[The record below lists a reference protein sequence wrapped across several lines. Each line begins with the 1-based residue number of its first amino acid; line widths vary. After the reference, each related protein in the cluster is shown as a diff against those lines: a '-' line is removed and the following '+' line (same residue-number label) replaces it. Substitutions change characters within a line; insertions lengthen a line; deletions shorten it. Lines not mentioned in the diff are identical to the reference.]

1 MSTVRTT
8 SILTTG
14 LSSLFLLSS
23 LLFSTPVSD
32 PLARARA
39 AVAAGD
45 LSSAR
50 SILKSLLIEEPDN
63 AAALVL
69 VGQILVESNEA
80 SEAISPLER
89 VLDQAPRSGAALF
102 WLWRAKQQ
110 AGTTKESDPYF
121 LRALKSPPSHP
132 ELLYELAEEAY
143 RRGLYLEA
151 TAAFRGMKD
160 AVYLRVEYAN
170 LLAACLHARGDP
182 RGALQVWRQAVS
194 IKPDAGSHFGL
205 GLHLFKS
212 GQFDQARASFRRS
225 LELSPTQ
232 VSSKFYLAKI
242 SESEGDLDRALETY
256 REIIDLEPEHAE
268 SHAAIGRLAL
278 KKGQFVEA
286 EEHLKRSVQ
295 LDASYRP
302 ARYNLGLLYSQ
313 LGEIE
318 KAREELQRA
327 EELRQS
333 EARPAE
339 GVLVR
344 EADSNRVQYLDPDSP
359 ALRTFRRGVDAHKK
373 GEHKVAESAYLE
385 VVRELPGWAEAHMNL
400 GLLYHDVNRLDE
412 AIPHL
417 RTAIDLDP
425 RLTVAHYFLGMDLY
439 LVSQFEGALSSLEK
453 AGHLAPE
460 TPQLQYWLGLTSLEL
475 GRLQEAVEH
484 LEKHLEE
491 SPSLVEETNRALLRA
506 YVQIPDRDSAWRTA
520 SVLAGEE
527 ARQSQVHE
535 ITARAYAEAGRPEQ
549 AIEHFREVVRLE
561 GSEAPAERALLHL
574 IDVYRL
580 LGRPAEAEEASRALR
595 AIRE

>member
-1 MSTVRTT
+1 MSAVRTT
-8 SILTTG
+8 SILTTAF
-14 LSSLFLLSS
+14 LLFLFQNPLV
-23 LLFSTPVSD
+23 STPASD
-32 PLARARA
+32 PLARARTA
-39 AVAAGD
+39 LAEGD

-63 AAALVL
+63 TAALVL

-89 VLDQAPRSGAALF
+89 VLEQVPRSGEALF
-102 WLWRAKQQ
+102 WLWRAKRQT
-110 AGTTKESDPYF
+110 GTTKESNPYF
-121 LRALKSPPSHP
+121 LRALKSPSSDP
-132 ELLYELAEEAY
+132 ELLYELAKKAY
-143 RRGLYLEA
+143 ERGLYLEA
-151 TAAFRGMKD
+151 TSALRGMGET
-160 AVYLRVEYAN
+160 VYLQAEYAN

-182 RGALQVWRQAVS
+182 RGALQVWREAVRV
-194 IKPDAGSHFGL
+194 KPNAGSHFGL

-212 GQFDQARASFRRS
+212 GEFDQALESFRRS
-225 LELSPTQ
+225 LELSPSQ

-286 EEHLKRSVQ
+286 EEHLKRSIQ

-313 LGEIE
+313 IGEIE

-339 GVLVR
+339 GMLVR
-344 EADSNRVQYLDPDSP
+344 EADSNKVQYLDPDSP
-359 ALRTFRRGVDAHKK
+359 SIGNFRRGVDAHKN

-385 VVRELPGWAEAHMNL
+385 VVRELPGFAEAHMNL
-400 GLLYHDVNRLDE
+400 GLLYHDLNRLDE

-425 RLTVAHYFLGMDLY
+425 RLAAAHYFLGMDLY
-439 LVSQFEGALSSLEK
+439 LVSRFEDALSSLEK

-475 GRLQEAVEH
+475 GRLQEAVVH

-491 SPSLVEETNRALLRA
+491 SSSQVEETNKALLQA

-520 SVLAGEE
+520 SVLAGEG
-527 ARQSQVHE
+527 ASQSRVHE
-535 ITARAYAEAGRPEQ
+535 ITARAYAEVGRPER
-549 AIEHFREVVRLE
+549 AIEHFEEVVRLE

-580 LGRPAEAEEASRALR
+580 LGRLAEAEEASRALR
-595 AIRE
+595 EIRE